1 MTTTSTPASDVA
13 QENART
19 EAQEAFVS
27 LLIHP
32 LVSARAK
39 PVLFRNALR
48 HRARLSEWSAR
59 LGYRLVVAGS
69 VVRLHRDPS
78 GPQLTA
84 APPPMEPPPR
94 RDLVLLAL
102 VAAACEDSV
111 GSTTVQDLSDEVRA
125 LSASPAASIT
135 PYDPDRRAERQAFV
149 RALGRLTEL
158 GILTRR
164 TTDEVLLKQWEDEG
178 TGVGGGFDI
187 DTDSLLQFTDPHTVG
202 LALNHVDSTDADGD
216 TGRSATR
223 GQRMLRTLVEST
235 VLLYADLHPADAE
248 YARTQRSW
256 LAGQATDMTGGAVE
270 MRAEGLLLRL
280 RDDSPAAAEAT
291 PAFPAA
297 TAGSWFA
304 LKMLDAAIKT
314 GPAPDDVGRVNLSS
328 AAVDAIAAHLHAE
341 HHRAL
346 TRALADSPGRIRV
359 VAEDLLAGLGLLRV
373 GGDAGWTLLPTA
385 ARYRDPKA
393 VWEPALTDAQSGG
406 AANDMAHDA
415 EGLP

>member
-27 LLIHP
+27 LLVHP

-39 PVLFRNALR
+39 PVLFRSALR

-78 GPQLTA
+78 GPQRTA
-84 APPPMEPPPR
+84 APPPMGSPPR

-125 LSASPAASIT
+125 LSVSPAASIA

-149 RALGRLTEL
+149 RALTGLTEL

-164 TTDEVLLKQWEDEG
+164 TSDEVLLKQWEDEG

-202 LALNHVDSTDADGD
+202 LALNRGEGLDDSARG
-216 TGRSATR
+216 ATR
-223 GQRMLRTLVEST
+223 GQRMLRALVEST
-235 VLLYADLHPADAE
+235 ALLYADLHPTDAE
-248 YARTQRSW
+248 YARAQRSW

-297 TAGSWFA
+297 TTGSWFA
-304 LKMLDAAIKT
+304 LKMLDAAIKA
-314 GPAPDDVGRVNLSS
+314 GPPQDDAGRVKLSS

-346 TRALADSPGRIRV
+346 TRALADGPGRIRV
-359 VAEDLLAGLGLLRV
+359 VAEDLLVGLGLLRV
-373 GGDAGWTLLPTA
+373 GGDGGWTLLPTA

-393 VWEPALTDAQSGG
+393 VWEPALTDEPRIGG
-406 AANDMAHDA
+406 AADGMADDDA
-415 EGLP
+415 GVLP